1 MADTTL
7 SVAQEEFK
15 CPICLGLLK
24 DPVTIPCG
32 HSYCMSCIT
41 DCWDQD
47 DQKRVYSCPQ
57 CRQTFTPRPVL
68 GKNTVFAEMVKNLQ
82 GAPADYFI
90 GPDDVECDSCTE
102 RKRKA
107 VKSCLECLNSYCQN
121 HLEQHKNLF
130 KHKKHKLTDATERLQ
145 EMICSQHHKL
155 REVFCH
161 TDRQC
166 ICILCTMDEH
176 RHHDTVSVSE
186 AKAEK
191 QENLVEIKRELQKRM
206 QKKQKE
212 LQELREA
219 VETHKRS
226 AQALVKESERIF
238 TMLSHSIERS
248 RSGVTQLIRDQE
260 KAEVSRAEGL
270 LKHLEQ
276 EIDDLRRRD
285 DELEQLSHTDDHIH
299 FLQSFQSLSVPPG
312 YTKSLNITVSSRLSF
327 DEVGNSLTKLTKVIN
342 FCKRELGHISDG
354 VKYIEIVSKPEPK
367 TREEFLQYSHQFTLD
382 QNTVNKNLYLSQE
395 NKMISYT
402 DIDQLYFEHPER
414 FDFDPQVLCRESMC
428 GRCYWEVEWSG
439 EVDISV
445 SYKKIKR
452 KSNDKSAFGY
462 NKQSWSLYCKNLF
475 SSFIQFNYP
484 DSVNFSY
491 TMWHNDKEQELLI
504 RSRSCRIG
512 VYVDHSA
519 GTLSFYIISDTIM
532 TLIHRVHTTFTQ
544 PLYPGLGVYSK
555 STLKLCDLTA

>member
-1 MADTTL
+1 MAEL
-7 SVAQEEFK
+7 ISVSEDQFI
-15 CPICLGLLK
+15 CSICLDLLK

-57 CRQTFTPRPVL
+57 CRQTFSPRPVL
-68 GKNTVFAEMVKNLQ
+68 GKNVLFASMVEKFQIANTVDCNA
-82 GAPADYFI
+82 
-90 GPDDVECDSCTE
+90 GPGDVECDVCIG

-107 VKSCLECLNSYCQN
+107 VKFCVECLDSYCQN

-130 KHKKHKLTDATERLQ
+130 ERKRHKLMDASGKLQ
-145 EMICSQHHKL
+145 ERICSQHRKL
-155 REVFCH
+155 QDIFCH
-161 TDRQC
+161 TDQQC
-166 ICILCTMDEH
+166 ICLLCIMDIH
-176 RHHDTVSVSE
+176 KNHDTVSAV
-186 AKAEK
+186 AERT
-191 QENLVEIKRELQKRM
+191 E
-206 QKKQKE
+206 KE
-212 LQELREA
+212 
-219 VETHKRS
+219 RS